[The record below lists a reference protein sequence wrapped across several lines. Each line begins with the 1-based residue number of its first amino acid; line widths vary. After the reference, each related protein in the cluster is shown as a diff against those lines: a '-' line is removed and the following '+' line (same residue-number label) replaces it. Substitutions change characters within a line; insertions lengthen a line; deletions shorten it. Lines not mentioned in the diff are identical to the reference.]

1 MLSEERRAYLGA
13 AEEFI
18 LTVTSSGFGK
28 RTSSYRY
35 RRTRRGGAG
44 MEAHDLS
51 KIGGRIVGAFPVED
65 SDEILMVTDQGQ
77 LIRIPVE
84 RIRRSARK
92 TKGVII
98 FRTSDE
104 EHVVSVERLADTGE
118 DEAEAQ
124 ADIPGDDPPE
134 TRGA

>member
-1 MLSEERRAYLGA
+1 
-13 AEEFI
+13 
-18 LTVTSSGFGK
+18 
-28 RTSSYRY
+28 
-35 RRTRRGGAG
+35 

-51 KIGGRIVGAFPVED
+51 KIGGKIVGAFPVED

-98 FRTSDE
+98 FRTSED

-118 DEAEAQ
+118 DEAEDVAQ
-124 ADIPGDDPPE
+124 ADGGEPDADGAPE
-134 TRGA
+134 G